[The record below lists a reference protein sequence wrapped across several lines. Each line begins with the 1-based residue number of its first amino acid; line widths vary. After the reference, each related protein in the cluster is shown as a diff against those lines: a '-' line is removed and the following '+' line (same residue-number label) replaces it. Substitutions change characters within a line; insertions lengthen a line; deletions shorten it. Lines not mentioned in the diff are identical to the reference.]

1 MEIAFDTT
9 KDAANLEKHGI
20 SLAAASMIEW
30 DDALTWTDDRHNYGE
45 ARMGAIAYI
54 GNRLH
59 CVVYVDRAEARRIIS
74 LRKANSREEKRYA
87 EA

>member
-1 MEIAFDTT
+1 MEIAFDTN

-20 SLAAASMIEW
+20 SLAAAAMIEW
-30 DDALTWTDDRHNYGE
+30 DDALTWTDDRNNYGE
-45 ARMGAIAYI
+45 TRMCAIAYI

-59 CVVYVDRAEARRIIS
+59 YVAYVDRSEARRIIS

-87 EA
+87 QT

>member
-1 MEIAFDTT
+1 MNITFDPV
-9 KDAANLEKHGI
+9 KDQTNTEKHGV
-20 SLAAASMIEW
+20 SLAAAVEFEW
-30 DDALTWTDDRHNYGE
+30 DDALTWADERKAYGE
-45 ARMGAIAYI
+45 GRMCAIGYI

-59 CVVYVDRAEARRIIS
+59 YVVFVDRGEARRVIS